1 MAREVGTEG
10 KLGGQA
16 RVPGAA
22 GIWRDL
28 TNNVNQLAA
37 NLTTQVRAIAEV
49 ATAVTKG
56 DLLLD
61 DAKKLMAAAEAEAV
75 RNKWEVVI
83 AILND
88 GGRIVMVHRM
98 DGARPGNDEIAIAKA
113 TTSAMTCRPTVVWE
127 KWIEGPHKAYAT
139 FPFIAAQGGLPIIV
153 DGDLIG
159 AIGVSGVKS
168 FQDEQIAMTAIKA
181 VFPDAKTVRAGEEN
195 DARDF

>member
-1 MAREVGTEG
+1 MRMKPAMT
-10 KLGGQA
+10 
-16 RVPGAA
+16 
-22 GIWRDL
+22 
-28 TNNVNQLAA
+28 
-37 NLTTQVRAIAEV
+37 
-49 ATAVTKG
+49 
-56 DLLLD
+56 LD

-98 DGARPGNDEIAIAKA
+98 DGARPGNDDIALSKA
-113 TTSAMTCRPTVVWE
+113 RTSAMTCRPSAVWQ
-127 KWIEGPHKAYAT
+127 KWVDGPHPAYAT
-139 FPFIAAQGGLPIIV
+139 FPFLAAQGGLPIII